1 MPGGRCVNR
10 AGWQDAG
17 LFFFFFCIWG
27 FLKMEIV
34 FESLHLF
41 RLPSQRVDS
50 RQRFNEYLDEIGT
63 VCNIYV
69 LDIL

>member
-1 MPGGRCVNR
+1 
-10 AGWQDAG
+10 
-17 LFFFFFCIWG
+17 
-27 FLKMEIV
+27 MEIV

-69 LDIL
+69 LRHPLNLTYPRL